1 MSDMATLKKRRG
13 VAKASIARLT
23 HRLGELESQPDKLT
37 TLDLARR
44 MARKLETL
52 DADFRIHH
60 HALID
65 LINDEDSLITEQGTL
80 DNHDDFVAELSAR
93 IQQLIGTCTSTTD
106 QSTCKV
112 SVKRLS
118 RLQRSLASIRTA
130 IPSDESSIMDVCL
143 LHQYEEEL
151 AHYKKELSDVQNTL
165 LMNPWCY

>member
-1 MSDMATLKKRRG
+1 
-13 VAKASIARLT
+13 
-23 HRLGELESQPDKLT
+23 
-37 TLDLARR
+37 

-52 DADFRIHH
+52 DADFRNYH

-112 SVKRLS
+112 SVKRL
-118 RLQRSLASIRTA
+118 QRSLASIRTA
-130 IPSDESSIMDVCL
+130 IPSDESSTMDVCL

-165 LMNPWCY
+165 LVNSWCY